1 MRAVVM
7 VVEEKGAMAVEVMVA
22 GVRAEATA
30 EAGMV
35 AAKVEEEK
43 AVALVVAVRAV
54 VMVVEEKEVATEVAV
69 MVAAKVE
76 EVKAVEEK
84 EGGWVEV
91 ATEVEAMAAVSAAAM
106 AVAAK
111 EHCTIAQTRRA
122 LQRM

>member
-1 MRAVVM
+1 MCIRD
-7 VVEEKGAMAVEVMVA
+7 
-22 GVRAEATA
+22 R
-30 EAGMV
+30 
-35 AAKVEEEK
+35 EEK
-43 AVALVVAVRAV
+43 AVAMVVAVRAV

-76 EVKAVEEK
+76 EVMAVEEK

-91 ATEVEAMAAVSAAAM
+91 ATEVEAMAAVSAAAL

-111 EHCTIAQTRRA
+111 EHCTFAQTRRA